1 MAELVTILAAYTSVV
16 LTIILAVL
24 GFMLYHFVP
33 VKVKVGTMWH
43 DLYNGAG
50 SGHIKESDDE
60 RDSIMDMLETAEE
73 QREEMS
79 RRNLEVVVYLNDL
92 SEYLKEP
99 DGSEAPHLIEDN
111 YVEDREN

>member
-1 MAELVTILAAYTSVV
+1 MAELVTILAAYTSIV

-33 VKVKVGTMWH
+33 VKVRVSTMWH

-50 SGHIKESDDE
+50 SGHIEESDDE
-60 RDSIMDMLETAEE
+60 RDSILNMLETAEE
-73 QREEMS
+73 QREE
-79 RRNLEVVVYLNDL
+79 VVVYLSDL

-111 YVEDREN
+111 YVEDRVN

>member
-1 MAELVTILAAYTSVV
+1 MAELVTILAAYTSIV

-33 VKVKVGTMWH
+33 VKVRVSTMWH

-50 SGHIKESDDE
+50 TGHIEESDDE
-60 RDSIMDMLETAEE
+60 RDSIMNMLETAEE
-73 QREEMS
+73 QREE
-79 RRNLEVVVYLNDL
+79 VVVYLSDL

-111 YVEDREN
+111 YVEDRVN

>member
-1 MAELVTILAAYTSVV
+1 MAELVTILAAYTSIV

-33 VKVKVGTMWH
+33 VKVRVSTMWH

-50 SGHIKESDDE
+50 SGHIEESDDE
-60 RDSIMDMLETAEE
+60 RDAIMNMLETAEE
-73 QREEMS
+73 QREE
-79 RRNLEVVVYLNDL
+79 VVVYLSDL

-99 DGSEAPHLIEDN
+99 DGSEAPQLIEDN

>member
-1 MAELVTILAAYTSVV
+1 MAELVTILAAYTSIV

-33 VKVKVGTMWH
+33 VKVQVSTMWH
-43 DLYNGAG
+43 DLYNNGAG

-73 QREEMS
+73 QREE
-79 RRNLEVVVYLNDL
+79 VVVYLSDL

>member
-1 MAELVTILAAYTSVV
+1 MAELVTILAAYTSIV

-33 VKVKVGTMWH
+33 VKVRVSTMWH

-50 SGHIKESDDE
+50 SGHIEESDDE
-60 RDSIMDMLETAEE
+60 RDAIMNMLETAEE
-73 QREEMS
+73 QREE
-79 RRNLEVVVYLNDL
+79 VVVYLSDL

-99 DGSEAPHLIEDN
+99 DGSEAPQLIDDN

>member
-1 MAELVTILAAYTSVV
+1 MAELVTILAAYTSIV

-33 VKVKVGTMWH
+33 VKVQVSTMWH

-50 SGHIKESDDE
+50 TGHIEESDDE
-60 RDSIMDMLETAEE
+60 RESIMNMLETAEE
-73 QREEMS
+73 QREE
-79 RRNLEVVVYLNDL
+79 VVVYLSDL

-99 DGSEAPHLIEDN
+99 DGSEAPHLEDN

>member
-1 MAELVTILAAYTSVV
+1 MAELVTILAAYTSIV

-33 VKVKVGTMWH
+33 VKVRVSTMWH

-50 SGHIKESDDE
+50 SGHIEASDDE
-60 RDSIMDMLETAEE
+60 RDAIMNMLETAEE
-73 QREEMS
+73 QREE
-79 RRNLEVVVYLNDL
+79 VVVYLSDL

-99 DGSEAPHLIEDN
+99 DGSEAPQLIDDN

>member
-1 MAELVTILAAYTSVV
+1 MAELVTILAAYTSIV

-33 VKVKVGTMWH
+33 VKVRVSTMWH

-50 SGHIKESDDE
+50 SGHIEASDNE
-60 RDSIMDMLETAEE
+60 RDAIMNMLETAEE
-73 QREEMS
+73 QREE
-79 RRNLEVVVYLNDL
+79 VVVYLSDL

-111 YVEDREN
+111 YVEDRVN

>member
-1 MAELVTILAAYTSVV
+1 MAELVTILAAYTSIV

-33 VKVKVGTMWH
+33 VKVKVSTMWH

-50 SGHIKESDDE
+50 SGHIEESDDE
-60 RDSIMDMLETAEE
+60 RDSIMNMLETAEE
-73 QREEMS
+73 QREE
-79 RRNLEVVVYLNDL
+79 VVVYLSDL

-99 DGSEAPHLIEDN
+99 DGSEAPQLIDDN

>member
-1 MAELVTILAAYTSVV
+1 MAELVTILAAYTSIV

-33 VKVKVGTMWH
+33 VKVRVSTMWH

-50 SGHIKESDDE
+50 SGHIEASDDE
-60 RDSIMDMLETAEE
+60 RDAIMNMLETAEE
-73 QREEMS
+73 QREE
-79 RRNLEVVVYLNDL
+79 VVVYLSDL

-111 YVEDREN
+111 YVEDRVN

>member
-1 MAELVTILAAYTSVV
+1 MAELVTILAAYTSIV

-33 VKVKVGTMWH
+33 VKVKVSTMWH

-50 SGHIKESDDE
+50 TGHIEESDDE
-60 RDSIMDMLETAEE
+60 RDSIMNMLETAEE
-73 QREEMS
+73 QREE
-79 RRNLEVVVYLNDL
+79 VVVYLSDL

-99 DGSEAPHLIEDN
+99 DGSEAPQLIDDN

>member
-1 MAELVTILAAYTSVV
+1 MAELVTILAAYTSIV

-33 VKVKVGTMWH
+33 VKVRVSTMWH

-50 SGHIKESDDE
+50 TGHIEESDDE
-60 RDSIMDMLETAEE
+60 RDSILNMLETAEE
-73 QREEMS
+73 QREE
-79 RRNLEVVVYLNDL
+79 VVVYLSDL

-99 DGSEAPHLIEDN
+99 DGSEAPQLIDDN

>member
-1 MAELVTILAAYTSVV
+1 MAELVTILAAYTSIV

-33 VKVKVGTMWH
+33 VKVRVSTMWH

-50 SGHIKESDDE
+50 SGHIEESDDE
-60 RDSIMDMLETAEE
+60 RDSIMNMLETAEE
-73 QREEMS
+73 QREE
-79 RRNLEVVVYLNDL
+79 VVVYLSDL

-99 DGSEAPHLIEDN
+99 DGSEAPQLIDDN

>member
-1 MAELVTILAAYTSVV
+1 MAELVTILAAYTSIV

-33 VKVKVGTMWH
+33 VKVKVSTMWH

-50 SGHIKESDDE
+50 TGHIEESDDE
-60 RDSIMDMLETAEE
+60 RDSIMNMLETAEE
-73 QREEMS
+73 QREE
-79 RRNLEVVVYLNDL
+79 VVVYLSDL

-99 DGSEAPHLIEDN
+99 DGSEAPQLNEDN
-111 YVEDREN
+111 YMEDREN

>member
-1 MAELVTILAAYTSVV
+1 MAELVTILAAYTSIV

-33 VKVKVGTMWH
+33 VKVRVSTMWH

-50 SGHIKESDDE
+50 TGHIEESDDE
-60 RDSIMDMLETAEE
+60 RDSIMNMLETAEE
-73 QREEMS
+73 QREE
-79 RRNLEVVVYLNDL
+79 VVVYLSDL

-99 DGSEAPHLIEDN
+99 DGSEAPQLIDDN